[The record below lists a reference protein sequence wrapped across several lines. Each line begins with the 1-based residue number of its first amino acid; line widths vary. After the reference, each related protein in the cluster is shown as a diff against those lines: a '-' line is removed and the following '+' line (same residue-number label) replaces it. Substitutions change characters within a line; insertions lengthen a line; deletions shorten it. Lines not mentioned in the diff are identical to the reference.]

1 MRNFTQAAAS
11 SMSSTNP
18 GFSGFMN
25 NIMTEEND
33 RGVPDSGVRDLDGIN
48 IQETYTNSNEQQV
61 EKSFQRPSTDEINRT
76 KQRNEMSGPSDIS
89 EILSNIK
96 KTTQSTGITVDDNES
111 TISISELKEIQ
122 GSLSRNSMAKSS
134 KKKSSKNNVI
144 QLDV

>member
-1 MRNFTQAAAS
+1 
-11 SMSSTNP
+11 
-18 GFSGFMN
+18 
-25 NIMTEEND
+25 
-33 RGVPDSGVRDLDGIN
+33 
-48 IQETYTNSNEQQV
+48 
-61 EKSFQRPSTDEINRT
+61 
-76 KQRNEMSGPSDIS
+76 MSGPSDIS

-96 KTTQSTGITVDDNES
+96 KTTQSTGNTVDDNES